1 VWTDRKVREVVGT
14 KVLSMPQQ
22 VPGDVG
28 EAITAIDRREL
39 TASSFGKTSKWPRTT
54 RRQQRIAGVLRR
66 RQPDLTVVLENVHD
80 PHNVSSV
87 LRTCD
92 AVGVLGVHIIY
103 TDEEAPTRPFARTT
117 SASATKWIETTRY
130 ASVEECYGALR
141 QQGFTILATAFETDA
156 QDLYEIDLCRPTAL
170 VFGNEMRGVSEEAVA
185 KADGHVLIPM
195 LGMVQSLN
203 ISVACAVTLY
213 EAMRQRREAGHYSGA
228 KLADAELQ
236 RLQEAWE
243 VK

>member
-1 VWTDRKVREVVGT
+1 
-14 KVLSMPQQ
+14 MPQE
-22 VPGDVG
+22 VPG
-28 EAITAIDRREL
+28 EAPDTIPAVDRREL
-39 TASSFGKTSKWPRTT
+39 TASSLGKTSKWPRTT

-92 AVGVLGVHIIY
+92 AVGVLSVHLIY
-103 TDEEAPTRPFARTT
+103 SVEEPPAGSFARTT
-117 SASATKWIETTRY
+117 SASAAKWIETARY
-130 ASVEECYGALR
+130 SSVAECYAALR
-141 QQGFTILATAFETDA
+141 QRRFTVLATAFESDA
-156 QDLYEIDLCRPTAL
+156 HDLYEVDLCRPTAV

-185 KADGHVLIPM
+185 EADGHVVIPM

-213 EAMRQRREAGHYSGA
+213 EAMRQRREAGHYRQA
-228 KLADAELQ
+228 KLSNTELRQ
-236 RLQEAWE
+236 LEEGWL
-243 VK
+243 KK